1 MGGKVPEISRR
12 QRNTFADPVE
22 HRIRNSHV
30 HISRNTVSVNKKN
43 HRHGYRVIG
52 THGVNLCATKI
63 SRKIMLSV
71 ELAHFLIYNK
81 PVGLASQD
89 YVIGYDDP
97 DYLELL
103 RLVTSIDC
111 NWKYGFDTCQSPAI
125 YKFAPGVAIESI
137 EFCEAARF
145 SMYINS
151 RCIAFPCSFGIGD
164 DIFSVNLKQ
173 HSLQEAWE
181 SESFAKFR
189 EKQTK
194 VCANCTTGI
203 CRSCGLE
210 LGLNLC
216 GNIKGNLQ

>member
-1 MGGKVPEISRR
+1 M
-12 QRNTFADPVE
+12 
-22 HRIRNSHV
+22 
-30 HISRNTVSVNKKN
+30 
-43 HRHGYRVIG
+43 
-52 THGVNLCATKI
+52 
-63 SRKIMLSV
+63 
-71 ELAHFLIYNK
+71 FLLYK

-103 RLVTSIDC
+103 RLVTSINC

-125 YKFAPGVAIESI
+125 YKFAPDVAIESI

-164 DIFSVNLKQ
+164 DTFSVNLKQ

>member
-1 MGGKVPEISRR
+1 M
-12 QRNTFADPVE
+12 
-22 HRIRNSHV
+22 
-30 HISRNTVSVNKKN
+30 
-43 HRHGYRVIG
+43 
-52 THGVNLCATKI
+52 
-63 SRKIMLSV
+63 
-71 ELAHFLIYNK
+71 IYYKDN
-81 PVGLASQD
+81 
-89 YVIGYDDP
+89 
-97 DYLELL
+97 
-103 RLVTSIDC
+103 R
-111 NWKYGFDTCQSPAI
+111 SPAI

-151 RCIAFPCSFGIGD
+151 RCIAFPCSFGIED
-164 DIFSVNLKQ
+164 DTFSVNLKQ

-216 GNIKGNLQ
+216 GNIKGNLQQHSNPAPLQTKKNPLKSIDFRGFWSEWSDSNARPREPKSRALPTALHPDIQF

>member
-1 MGGKVPEISRR
+1 MKEKIISVC
-12 QRNTFADPVE
+12 TELKD
-22 HRIRNSHV
+22 
-30 HISRNTVSVNKKN
+30 
-43 HRHGYRVIG
+43 VIDG
-52 THGVNLCATKI
+52 IGAVQTAWGLIVACA
-63 SRKIMLSV
+63 
-71 ELAHFLIYNK
+71 LIIAF
-81 PVGLASQD
+81 V
-89 YVIGYDDP
+89 
-97 DYLELL
+97 
-103 RLVTSIDC
+103 
-111 NWKYGFDTCQSPAI
+111 
-125 YKFAPGVAIESI
+125 
-137 EFCEAARF
+137 FCVF
-145 SMYINS
+145 MYINS

-164 DIFSVNLKQ
+164 DTFSVNLKQ

>member
-1 MGGKVPEISRR
+1 M
-12 QRNTFADPVE
+12 
-22 HRIRNSHV
+22 
-30 HISRNTVSVNKKN
+30 
-43 HRHGYRVIG
+43 
-52 THGVNLCATKI
+52 
-63 SRKIMLSV
+63 
-71 ELAHFLIYNK
+71 FLLYK

-103 RLVTSIDC
+103 CLVTSIDC

-164 DIFSVNLKQ
+164 DTFSVNLKQ

>member
-1 MGGKVPEISRR
+1 MRSFPELIDIGIMGACNAGKSGLC
-12 QRNTFADPVE
+12 RNA
-22 HRIRNSHV
+22 
-30 HISRNTVSVNKKN
+30 
-43 HRHGYRVIG
+43 
-52 THGVNLCATKI
+52 GVDCYQLG
-63 SRKIMLSV
+63 MLSH
-71 ELAHFLIYNK
+71 ETNMSLD
-81 PVGLASQD
+81 D
-89 YVIGYDDP
+89 YCSIIAQC
-97 DYLELL
+97 
-103 RLVTSIDC
+103 TSIDC
-111 NWKYGFDTCQSPAI
+111 NWKYGFDTCRSPAI

-164 DIFSVNLKQ
+164 DTFSVNLKQ

>member
-1 MGGKVPEISRR
+1 MKSINITIAFDDEKLAALKRYMSKKELDLDHELTDALVKLYEKYVP
-12 QRNTFADPVE
+12 APVRE
-22 HRIRNSHV
+22 
-30 HISRNTVSVNKKN
+30 
-43 HRHGYRVIG
+43 
-52 THGVNLCATKI
+52 
-63 SRKIMLSV
+63 
-71 ELAHFLIYNK
+71 
-81 PVGLASQD
+81 
-89 YVIGYDDP
+89 YDDP

-125 YKFAPGVAIESI
+125 YKFAPSVAIESI

-151 RCIAFPCSFGIGD
+151 RCIAFPCSFGIED
-164 DIFSVNLKQ
+164 ETFSVNLKQ

-194 VCANCTTGI
+194 VCANCSTGI

-216 GNIKGNLQ
+216 GNIQGNLQ

>member
-1 MGGKVPEISRR
+1 MI
-12 QRNTFADPVE
+12 
-22 HRIRNSHV
+22 IRDGFVTNSSSTNFM
-30 HISRNTVSVNKKN
+30 I
-43 HRHGYRVIG
+43 I
-52 THGVNLCATKI
+52 
-63 SRKIMLSV
+63 
-71 ELAHFLIYNK
+71 
-81 PVGLASQD
+81 
-89 YVIGYDDP
+89 
-97 DYLELL
+97 
-103 RLVTSIDC
+103 TSIDC

-164 DIFSVNLKQ
+164 DTFSVNLKQ